1 MVEPLRL
8 ARWRAERTQAA
19 TEAVAYAIQRAAS
32 EVDLATERTTL
43 RRGLVAAL
51 GAVIIGFALSLVGQM
66 PYIGWAVPLVIL
78 AVTLAAEI
86 YQVSETRREVSAST
100 LRTTLYLRDRS
111 AR

>member
-1 MVEPLRL
+1 
-8 ARWRAERTQAA
+8 
-19 TEAVAYAIQRAAS
+19 
-32 EVDLATERTTL
+32 
-43 RRGLVAAL
+43 
-51 GAVIIGFALSLVGQM
+51 M